1 MWRKF
6 FIGVCIALIVFGVS
20 AELFELALNG
30 IGDLIENL
38 LSLLFIGVNSHA

>member
-20 AELFELALNG
+20 AELFDLVLNG

-38 LSLLFIGVNSHA
+38 LNLLFVGVSNHA

>member
-20 AELFELALNG
+20 AELFELALSG
-30 IGDLIENL
+30 LGDLIENL